1 MKNDKKRIEA
11 IELILNYF
19 MITPAEELLNMPL
32 KEFKVMIQTLPS
44 TDLYN
49 SMCISLMDD
58 FIKFEDYEKCSILRD
73 HLNKVSV

>member
-11 IELILNYF
+11 LELILNYF

-32 KEFKVMIQTLPS
+32 KEFKIMIQTLPS
-44 TDLYN
+44 TDLFN
-49 SMCISLMDD
+49 SMCISLIDD
-58 FIKFEDYEKCSILRD
+58 FIVFEDYEKCSILRD